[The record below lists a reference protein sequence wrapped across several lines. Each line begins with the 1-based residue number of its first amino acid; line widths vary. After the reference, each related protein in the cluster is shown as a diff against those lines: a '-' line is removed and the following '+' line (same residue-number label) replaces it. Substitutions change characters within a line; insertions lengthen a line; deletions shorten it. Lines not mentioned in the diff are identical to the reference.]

1 MKIYL
6 RFFCIKIES
15 EEEMSVFNLEKPSDL
30 GEMIYIFIGEDNR
43 FILPFKGSEAEMNQ
57 MWDMLAERGVR
68 IKTIHHMLVQTT
80 DRNPYSPL
88 L

>member
-1 MKIYL
+1 MDKEI
-6 RFFCIKIES
+6 IK
-15 EEEMSVFNLEKPSDL
+15 LAKPSDL
-30 GEMIYIFIGEDNR
+30 GEMIYIFVGEDNR

-57 MWDMLAERGVR
+57 MWDMLAERGIR
-68 IKTIHHMLVQTT
+68 IKAIHHMLIQTA

>member
-1 MKIYL
+1 MSSV
-6 RFFCIKIES
+6 FFVYIES
-15 EEEMSVFNLEKPSDL
+15 EEEMDIFELEKPSDL
-30 GEMIYIFIGEDNR
+30 GEMIYIFIGEDDR

-57 MWDMLAERGVR
+57 MWDMIAERGVR
-68 IKTIHHMLVQTT
+68 IKAIHHMLVQTT

>member
-1 MKIYL
+1 MY
-6 RFFCIKIES
+6 IES
-15 EEEMSVFNLEKPSDL
+15 EEEMDDIFELEKPSDL
-30 GEMIYIFIGEDNR
+30 GEMIYIFMGEDDR

-57 MWDMLAERGVR
+57 MWDMLAERGIR
-68 IKTIHHMLVQTT
+68 IKTIHHMLIQTA

>member
-1 MKIYL
+1 MSSV
-6 RFFCIKIES
+6 FFVYIES
-15 EEEMSVFNLEKPSDL
+15 EEEMDIFELEKPSDL
-30 GEMIYIFIGEDNR
+30 GEMIYIFMGEDDR

-57 MWDMLAERGVR
+57 MWDMLAERGIR
-68 IKTIHHMLVQTT
+68 IKTIHHMLIQTA

>member
-1 MKIYL
+1 MSSV
-6 RFFCIKIES
+6 FFVYIES
-15 EEEMSVFNLEKPSDL
+15 EEEMDDIFELEKPSDL
-30 GEMIYIFIGEDNR
+30 GEMIYIFIGEDDR

-57 MWDMLAERGVR
+57 MWDMLAERGIR
-68 IKTIHHMLVQTT
+68 IKTIHHMLIQTA

>member
-1 MKIYL
+1 MSSV
-6 RFFCIKIES
+6 FFVYIES
-15 EEEMSVFNLEKPSDL
+15 EEEMDIFELEKPSDL
-30 GEMIYIFIGEDNR
+30 GEMIYIFMGEDDR

-57 MWDMLAERGVR
+57 MWDMLAERGIR
-68 IKTIHHMLVQTT
+68 IKTIHHMLIQTI

>member
-1 MKIYL
+1 MDKEI
-6 RFFCIKIES
+6 IEID
-15 EEEMSVFNLEKPSDL
+15 KPSDL
-30 GEMIYIFIGEDNR
+30 GEMIYIFVGEDSR

-68 IKTIHHMLVQTT
+68 IKAIHHMLIQTA

>member
-1 MKIYL
+1 MNTFKT
-6 RFFCIKIES
+6 IK
-15 EEEMSVFNLEKPSDL
+15 KPEDF

-57 MWDMLAERGVR
+57 MWDMLAERGIR
-68 IKTIHHMLVQTT
+68 IKAIHHMLIQTI
-80 DRNPYSPL
+80 DRNPYTPL

>member
-1 MKIYL
+1 MY
-6 RFFCIKIES
+6 IES
-15 EEEMSVFNLEKPSDL
+15 EEEMDDIFELEKPSDL
-30 GEMIYIFIGEDNR
+30 GEMIYIFIGEDDR

-57 MWDMLAERGVR
+57 MWDMLAERGIR
-68 IKTIHHMLVQTT
+68 IKTIHHMLIQTI

>member
-1 MKIYL
+1 MY
-6 RFFCIKIES
+6 IES
-15 EEEMSVFNLEKPSDL
+15 EEEMDDIFELEKPSDL
-30 GEMIYIFIGEDNR
+30 GEMIYIFMGEDDR

-57 MWDMLAERGVR
+57 MWDMLAERGIR
-68 IKTIHHMLVQTT
+68 IRNIHHMLIQTA